1 MANKRFYD
9 QLGRPLRDLRISVTD
24 RCNFRCSYCMPSEIF
39 DKDFMFLPRNEV
51 LSFEEITKL
60 ATLFVE
66 GAGIEKIRITGGEP
80 LVRKDLVKLIRM
92 LSKIEGIKDIAMTT
106 NGALLKK
113 HALELKDAGLQ
124 RVTISLDSLNDERF
138 RKINGRNVGVDQIL
152 EGIEAAKNVGLQ
164 VKINMV
170 VQRGLNHEDIVPMVR
185 YFKDTDIILRFIE
198 FMDVGNSNGWKL
210 DQVVSKKEIFDRI
223 NKEFPIEPIKPN
235 YEGEVAT
242 RFGFKDNDNEIGIIS
257 SVTDAFCSNCQRA
270 RLSADGKLVTCLF
283 ASEGHDLRDLL
294 RSGASDDQLLE
305 RIASI
310 WTARTDRYSE
320 ERLLHTDK
328 KQIRKIEMSHIGG

>member
-1 MANKRFYD
+1 MANKRLND

-39 DKDFMFLPRNEV
+39 DKNFMFLPRNEV

-60 ATLFVE
+60 STLFVE

-113 HALELKDAGLQ
+113 HALELKGAGLQ
-124 RVTISLDSLNDERF
+124 RVTVSLDSLNDERF
-138 RKINGRNVGVDQIL
+138 RKINGRNVGVNQIL

-164 VKINMV
+164 IKINMV